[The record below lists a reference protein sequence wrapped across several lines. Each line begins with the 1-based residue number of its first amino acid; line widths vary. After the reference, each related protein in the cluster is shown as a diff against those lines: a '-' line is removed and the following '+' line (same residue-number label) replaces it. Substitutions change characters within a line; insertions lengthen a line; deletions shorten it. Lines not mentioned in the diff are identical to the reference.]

1 MLSVWIAFTAEVDR
15 CATADVMSWKL
26 PCVQAPFSE
35 RPARRSL
42 SVDYVTLY
50 RSRAYRVRMR
60 YHGSC
65 SLSMYKAFWTP

>member
-1 MLSVWIAFTAEVDR
+1 
-15 CATADVMSWKL
+15 MSWKL